1 LRADTSIGR
10 RERRPDAA
18 GSERGGVAVQA
29 ELRVKSVP
37 SQFASS
43 AVDLPRSVGYP
54 VTTPEEAIEAA
65 IQAIGVDRHHA
76 PILLTGVG
84 AVVHVP

>member
-1 LRADTSIGR
+1 MSAPPR
-10 RERRPDAA
+10 
-18 GSERGGVAVQA
+18 
-29 ELRVKSVP
+29 
-37 SQFASS
+37 FASS
-43 AVDLPRSVGYP
+43 DIELTRSVGYP

-84 AVVHVP
+84 DVVHVP